1 MDDTDQNLLTALR
14 RDGRAS
20 ISELSHQL
28 GLARATVRSRLEKLT
43 KEGEILG
50 FTVVLKGDARD
61 RPVRG
66 IILIA
71 VEGRGT
77 DRIVSQLGRMPEVQT
92 VHTTNGRWDLIA
104 ELGTES
110 LEALDAVLRRIRL
123 IDGIA
128 ASETNLYLATKR
140 MSRTVSAWQPD

>member
-1 MDDTDQNLLTALR
+1 M
-14 RDGRAS
+14 
-20 ISELSHQL
+20 
-28 GLARATVRSRLEKLT
+28 RS
-43 KEGEILG
+43 
-50 FTVVLKGDARD
+50 
-61 RPVRG
+61 

-71 VEGRGT
+71 VEGCGS
-77 DRIVSQLGRMPEVQT
+77 DRIVSQLGRMPEVQA

-104 ELGTES
+104 DLGTES

-140 MSRTVSAWQPD
+140 LSRAAGAPKLTR